1 MNIALQQNL
10 KQPLSHVIGPCDY
23 MEFRALLEQ
32 IDHLLITSKI
42 EDQFIS
48 AAIKRNGEYCKNPK
62 KLKFVYHSFRTTILA
77 ALTGHSCRDLATR
90 IADSELFRWFIGIND
105 IDRVKSPSKST
116 IKRMER
122 LWSEQDIT
130 TLIHQLNKKVIDPTY
145 SQLLLNTDKPIE
157 IDEVFAD
164 STCINANIH
173 YPVDW
178 LLIRD
183 AVRTLTASIILIR
196 RQGIKHRM
204 PEPLTLVK
212 TMNSLAI
219 EMTQCSRI
227 RKGKKARKKVFRKM
241 KSHLK
246 MVLRHAKSYC
256 QLLQEKW
263 HTTEWSEKQTQQ
275 VLQRMCNV
283 MEQVPSIIVIAH
295 TRIISEKAV
304 ANQDKILSLYEKNVH
319 VIKRG
324 KFGSDV
330 EFGNGLY
337 VAEQKNGIIIDFEYY
352 KEYPEADTLLLK
364 DSIERIKEH
373 YPIGSI
379 ATDRGFNSKVND
391 RYLNKENI
399 FNATCSR
406 DPHELSIKMNDER
419 FRKAQQRRAQT
430 EGRIGILKNKF
441 IGSKLL
447 RKGYDNRVIKILWT
461 VFTHNLWVIA
471 RIAITNIKQQQ
482 SEALKAAA

>member
-1 MNIALQQNL
+1 MNIALQQEL
-10 KQPLSHVIGPCDY
+10 KQPLTHVIGPCDY

-42 EDQFIS
+42 EEQFIS
-48 AAIKRNGEYCKNPK
+48 AAVERNSEYRKNPK
-62 KLKFVYHSFRTTILA
+62 KIKFVYLSLRTTILS
-77 ALTGHSCRDLATR
+77 ALTGDSCRELARR

-116 IKRMER
+116 IKRMEL

-130 TLIHQLNKKVIDPTY
+130 TLIHELNKKVMNPVN
-145 SQLLLNTDKPIE
+145 SQPLLNTDKPIE

-183 AVRTLTASIILIR
+183 AVRTLTASILLIR

-204 PEPLTLVK
+204 PDPLTLVK

-219 EMTQCSRI
+219 EMTQVSRN

-246 MVLRHAKSYC
+246 MVLRHAKSYY

-275 VLQRMCNV
+275 VLQRMFNV
-283 MEQVPSIIVIAH
+283 MEQVPEIIEIAH
-295 TRIISEKAV
+295 ARIISEKV
-304 ANQDKILSLYEKNVH
+304 VENQDKILSLYEKNVH

-337 VAEQKNGIIIDFEYY
+337 LAEQKDGIIVDFKYY
-352 KEYPEADTLLLK
+352 KEYPEADTTLLK
-364 DSIERIKEH
+364 ESIKRMKEH
-373 YPIGSI
+373 YPIGSV
-379 ATDRGFNSKVND
+379 ATDRGFNSKAND
-391 RYLNKENI
+391 RYLNKETI

-406 DPHELSIKMNDER
+406 DPHELSIKMDDER

-441 IGSKLL
+441 IGAKLL
-447 RKGYDNRVIKILWT
+447 RKGFENRAIKILWT

-482 SEALKAAA
+482 SEALPAAA